1 MTHPT
6 TPSRRFRPRLPALG
20 APLAALALAWGMTAC
35 TSPAPLDSGA
45 AEQHSEIVLR
55 EGDMVRIGFPGAP
68 NLDVPAQP
76 IRRDGKISLPIG
88 GEIDAAGLTPA
99 TQLNTREVLVTVV
112 ASSFAVFVDGMV
124 LRPGKIQSDHPLT
137 VLEAVMEAGGFE
149 YTKADTKHVLVIRHT
164 FGGTDYQRITLDV
177 QSVIDGRQKAL
188 FYLQPGDVVHVPEK
202 FVWF

>member
-1 MTHPT
+1 
-6 TPSRRFRPRLPALG
+6 
-20 APLAALALAWGMTAC
+20 MTAC

-88 GEIDAAGLTPA
+88 GEIDAAGLTPAQLQANILKLVA